1 MGKAMNKRGRPKGMR
16 ATQLDIQRRLCEH
29 PDRQKVI
36 ESIYRA
42 ALDDDH
48 KCQAVAMKLIMDRV
62 LPVSLC
68 DKDSDINKAI
78 SINITSVSPD
88 DMPKWDKNVLIDAT
102 PANDEGYE

>member
-1 MGKAMNKRGRPKGMR
+1 
-16 ATQLDIQRRLCEH
+16 
-29 PDRQKVI
+29 
-36 ESIYRA
+36 
-42 ALDDDH
+42 
-48 KCQAVAMKLIMDRV
+48 MKMIMDRV

-88 DMPKWDKNVLIDAT
+88 DMPKWDKPALIDAT

>member
-1 MGKAMNKRGRPKGMR
+1 M
-16 ATQLDIQRRLCEH
+16 
-29 PDRQKVI
+29 
-36 ESIYRA
+36 
-42 ALDDDH
+42 DDDH

-88 DMPKWDKNVLIDAT
+88 DMPTWDKPALIDGT
-102 PANDEGYE
+102 SANDEGYE

>member
-1 MGKAMNKRGRPKGMR
+1 MGKAMSKRGRPKGMR
-16 ATQLDIQRRLCEH
+16 ATQLDIQRRLYEH

-88 DMPKWDKNVLIDAT
+88 DMPKWDKPALIDAT